1 LRLPSV
7 AATLHTMA
15 AATTLGAEALRP
27 APARLRHGVDLPG
40 QKFRSPKPGRRSVRR
55 SDLLARLEQQSDR
68 PLILL
73 RAPAG
78 YGKTTLL
85 TQWTQENERPC
96 AWVTVDDPDA
106 DAGVLADLIAHA
118 LTASGIKLGREGG
131 FALILDDAHVV
142 APAVLRETVLDVL
155 GWLPERAQLAV
166 SSRCEPALALGRMR
180 AGAEIIELD
189 IDDLSMSPVEA
200 AEALRQAGVDP
211 VLTPVQTLVH
221 RAEGWPAALVLAT
234 AWARRAQESEAMH
247 ALGGDDH
254 LFSDYFGV
262 ELLASLPPQMLRF
275 LSQSSVL
282 DRLSGPLCD
291 EVLGCERSGAMLAEL
306 ARRNVPL
313 RALDPRHE
321 WYCLHGLFREMLQT
335 HLRRSEPEIAPL
347 LHRRAAAWYR
357 QAGDVDRSLDHAAA
371 AGDLDAT
378 GELLWENLRGFLG
391 EGRNHMVQQW
401 LSAVA
406 VERFTGSARLALAAA
421 HSQLALGRVA
431 VAEQWA
437 RSAAARLAEAPGH
450 IKEPERAGVLIVD
463 AWAARG
469 GAAKMGRDASQ
480 AYELLPD
487 DSPWRASC
495 CLLRGTAA
503 LLTGGEGEADLW
515 LQEGAVRGAVLAP
528 DTASLCL
535 AQLSVVAAE
544 RVQMQ
549 LAADF
554 ALRARVLMADHGLS
568 SMPASA
574 LVFAVCAAA
583 AMREGRVDE
592 AKAATARCLTLLDQ
606 TDDAMAWFGAEARIL
621 LARVSLAL
629 GHVATAR
636 ELLAEASPLARR
648 TADAVIFERWFT
660 AAWGQFDERAE
671 TALAGV
677 ALLTTA
683 ELRVLRFLPTHYSFQ
698 EIAQRLHVSSNTV
711 KTHVHAVYRKLDAS
725 SRSQAVAHATRA
737 GLLGC

>member
-1 LRLPSV
+1 
-7 AATLHTMA
+7 MA
-15 AATTLGAEALRP
+15 AATIPGAELR
-27 APARLRHGVDLPG
+27 APSVPVPVSVRFGVDRPDP
-40 QKFRSPKPGRRSVRR
+40 KFRSPRAGRRSVRR
-55 SDLLARLEQQSDR
+55 SDLLDRLEQERDCQMV
-68 PLILL
+68 LL

-85 TQWTQENERPC
+85 AQWAQENERPC
-96 AWVTVDDPDA
+96 AWVTVDDADA
-106 DAGVLADLIAHA
+106 DPGVLADSIAHA
-118 LTASGIKLGREGG
+118 LTASAITPGRGAA

-142 APAVLRETVLDVL
+142 GSAVLRDAVLDVL
-155 GWLPERAQLAV
+155 GWLPEGSQLAV

-180 AGAEIIELD
+180 AGAEVIELG
-189 IDDLSMSPVEA
+189 IEDLAMSPVEA
-200 AEALRQAGVDP
+200 TEALRQAGVDP
-211 VLTPVQTLVH
+211 GLTPVQTLVD
-221 RAEGWPAALVLAT
+221 RAEGWPAALALAT
-234 AWARRAQESEAMH
+234 AWAHRAQESEAVDP
-247 ALGGDDH
+247 LGGDDH

-275 LSQSSVL
+275 LMHGSVL

-291 EVLGCERSGAMLAEL
+291 EVLGRERSAAMLAEL

-313 RALDPRHE
+313 RPLDPRHE
-321 WYCLHGLFREMLQT
+321 WYRLHGLFREMLQA
-335 HLRRSEPEIAPL
+335 HLRHAEPEIAPV

-357 QAGDVDRSLDHAAA
+357 HAGDVDRSLDHAAA
-371 AGDLDAT
+371 AGDLDST
-378 GELLWENLRGFLG
+378 GELLWANLRGFLG

-401 LSAVA
+401 LSGVS

-421 HSQLALGRVA
+421 HSHLALGRAA

-437 RSAAARLAEAPGH
+437 RSAAVRLAEAPEH
-450 IKEPERAGVLIVD
+450 ISEPERAGVLIVQ

-469 GAAKMGRDASQ
+469 GPAKMRLAASQ

-503 LLTGGEGEADLW
+503 LLTGDEPGAEAW
-515 LQEGAVRGAVLAP
+515 LQEGAARGAVLAA

-544 RVQMQ
+544 RGQTQV
-549 LAADF
+549 AADF
-554 ALRARVLMADHGLS
+554 AQSARIVMAEHGLS
-568 SMPASA
+568 STPASA
-574 LVFAVCAAA
+574 LVFAVWASA
-583 AMREGRVDE
+583 AMRDGRVDE

-606 TDDAMAWFGAEARIL
+606 VDDSLAWFGAEARIL

-636 ELLAEASPLARR
+636 ELLADASRLARR
-648 TADAVIFERWFT
+648 TPGVVVFERWFS
-660 AAWGQFDERAE
+660 AAWGQFDEQAE

-683 ELRVLRFLPTHYSFQ
+683 ELRVLRFLPTHYSFH

-725 SRSQAVAHATRA
+725 SRSEAVAHATSA